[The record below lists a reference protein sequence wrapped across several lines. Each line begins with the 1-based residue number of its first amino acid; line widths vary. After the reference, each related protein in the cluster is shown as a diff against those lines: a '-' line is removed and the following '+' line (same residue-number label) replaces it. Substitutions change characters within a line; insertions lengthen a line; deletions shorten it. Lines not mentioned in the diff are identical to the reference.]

1 MTLFRPPNYDPSK
14 PRANALFGLR
24 GQPRTN
30 ELFDG
35 SFSTH
40 FSTRKIDLKVS
51 HLYPWT
57 RPIVLAQIL
66 KHMSKLKNLDAFGP
80 TFLIFVL
87 AVISLTVLLVL
98 KCPTNPTQQPEE
110 QIQDSTCGDG
120 LVNEDST
127 NRFSPV
133 YWNTIVIPSLMRTA
147 PTPPIR

>member
-1 MTLFRPPNYDPSK
+1 MRIKD
-14 PRANALFGLR
+14 
-24 GQPRTN
+24 
-30 ELFDG
+30 
-35 SFSTH
+35 
-40 FSTRKIDLKVS
+40 
-51 HLYPWT
+51 
-57 RPIVLAQIL
+57 
-66 KHMSKLKNLDAFGP
+66 LDAFGP

-98 KCPTNPTQQPEE
+98 KCPAEPTQQTEVV
-110 QIQDSTCGDG
+110 DSTCGDS

>member
-1 MTLFRPPNYDPSK
+1 MTLFSDPSK

-30 ELFDG
+30 ELFDVPKMTYFST
-35 SFSTH
+35 SFSDC
-40 FSTRKIDLKVS
+40 KIDSKIS
-51 HLYPWT
+51 HLYP
-57 RPIVLAQIL
+57 QIL
-66 KHMSKLKNLDAFGP
+66 KHMRIKDLDAFGP

-98 KCPTNPTQQPEE
+98 KCPAEPTQQTEE
-110 QIQDSTCGDG
+110 VI
-120 LVNEDST
+120 DST